1 MNRNV
6 NNVLAVVFVV
16 LKVIGAVTLNRLQ
29 WL

>member
-6 NNVLAVVFVV
+6 NNILAVVFVV
-16 LKVIGAVTLNRLQ
+16 LKVIGAVTLHQLQ